1 MSVTEYETQFTKLSK
16 FAPELIATEP
26 RKVRRFIQG
35 LNVELQ
41 EALAAVQINTFTEV
55 LEKALRIETVRTQVR
70 NFHAKRKG
78 APSGAQGS
86 VRGERSMP
94 PAKSG
99 RGAGG
104 GRFSN
109 TFRGSAPRGN
119 AQRGGQG
126 GRGQGRGFTQ
136 GGQTS
141 TPRVTCGYC
150 GKSNHTEDECWRKA
164 RKCLRCGSADHQMV
178 NCPLINDTQS
188 TARSN
193 PKPTTAGGA
202 RSRVPA
208 RVYSL
213 DQTTVPEP
221 TRVLEGMDWL
231 VHYHARVD
239 CKMKVVE
246 FCIPGEATLKLDV
259 RGMIAS
265 SALIS
270 GIRARKLLSRGAR
283 GYLAF
288 LINTPGEKT
297 KLEDMPVISEFPD
310 VFPEELKSLPPERE
324 VEFKVDL
331 VPRTTPISKTPYRM
345 APAELK
351 ELKVQL
357 QNLLERGFIHESE
370 SSWGAPVLF
379 VKKKDGSLRLCIDYR
394 GLNAVTIKNKYPL
407 PHIDELFD
415 QLQGA
420 VVFSKLDLRQ
430 GYYQLRVKKEDVPKM
445 AFNTR
450 YGHFEFAV
458 MPFGLTNAPAAFMDL
473 MHRVFKPYLDR
484 FVVVFIDDILVYS
497 RSREEHEQHLR
508 IVLQTLREHQ
518 LFAKFSKCEFWLE
531 SVAFLGH
538 IISKDGLAVD
548 PAKVEAVAK
557 WKQPENPTECES
569 SFQELKKQLTVAPV
583 LALPSG
589 SDSYTV
595 YTDASKEGLGC
606 VLMQNRNVIAY
617 ASQKLKTH
625 EQNYP
630 THDLELAAVVFALKK
645 WRHYLYGVTFE
656 VFTDHKSLKYLF
668 SQKELNLRQR
678 RWVEF
683 LEDYDCTINY
693 HPGKANVVVDALS
706 RKAQLA
712 SSIVR
717 EWSLLEDVCEWK
729 PRLEP
734 EKVVFGNIEA
744 KSALMERIKEGQVKD
759 PIVQKWVERVKKGEL
774 PNFNLSPDEILKFRN
789 RVVVPRD
796 EELKREIL
804 EESHCSSYHSSIQMA
819 PYEALY
825 GRRCRS
831 PIHWDEVGERKVID
845 PATIPWVEEAY
856 EKVKVIRQRLQTAQ
870 SRQKSYA
877 DHRRKDLE
885 FEIGDKVF
893 LRITPLKG
901 KIRSGKGKK
910 LQPRYIVPFNILQ
923 RIGKVAYRLELPASL
938 SRIHDVFHVSLL
950 KKYHPDPT
958 HILPPEDVEL
968 DESLTYEERP
978 IQILDR
984 KVKDLRNKQIP
995 LVKVLWKHHEVEEAT
1010 WELEKDMQEKYL
1022 GLFTTKAC

>member
-1 MSVTEYETQFTKLSK
+1 MEDKRSRTKKTNRERGSRRGREGEQVQEPV
-16 FAPELIATEP
+16 PEPIEEREAAVEQQPEP
-26 RKVRRFIQG
+26 RLPGEIRKVRRFIQG

-55 LEKALRIETVRTQVR
+55 LEKALRIETARTQVR

-94 PAKSG
+94 PAKSS
-99 RGAGG
+99 RGAGS

-150 GKSNHTEDECWRKA
+150 GKLNHTEDECWRKA

-178 NCPLINDTQS
+178 NCPLISDTQS

-213 DQTTVPEP
+213 DQTTVLEP
-221 TRVLEGMDWL
+221 T
-231 VHYHARVD
+231 
-239 CKMKVVE
+239 KVVE
-246 FCIPGEATLKLDV
+246 GTIPVFHRLARILIDPGATHSFVNPAFMLGIDSKVERLPYDLEVRTPTGEATLKHDV

-297 KLEDMPVISEFPD
+297 KLEDMPVISKYPD
-310 VFPEELKSLPPERE
+310 VFPEELESLPPERE
-324 VEFKVDL
+324 IEFKVDL
-331 VPRTTPISKTPYRM
+331 VPGTTPISKTPYRM

-357 QNLLERGFIHESE
+357 QDLLERGFIHESE
-370 SSWGAPVLF
+370 SPWGAPVLF

-407 PHIDELFD
+407 SHIDELFD

-430 GYYQLRVKKEDVPKM
+430 G
-445 AFNTR
+445 
-450 YGHFEFAV
+450 
-458 MPFGLTNAPAAFMDL
+458 
-473 MHRVFKPYLDR
+473 

-518 LFAKFSKCEFWLE
+518 LFAKF
-531 SVAFLGH
+531 
-538 IISKDGLAVD
+538 I
-548 PAKVEAVAK
+548 
-557 WKQPENPTECES
+557 
-569 SFQELKKQLTVAPV
+569 

-617 ASQKLKTH
+617 ASRKLKTH

-656 VFTDHKSLKYLF
+656 VFTDHKSFKYLF

-683 LEDYDCTINY
+683 LEDYDLLAIDDDRRRLGSTNRRCFAEIERLQATLRDQGARIRELEAAVLAEQQQSDAY
-693 HPGKANVVVDALS
+693 RDQAHAVTGRLMHIVGHIRDRTDHILTECEALVEDVIQDLAEEGQAPVAPAAPGAPEEDPEEDMEEEPS
-706 RKAQLA
+706 A
-712 SSIVR
+712 SSESV
-717 EWSLLEDVCEWK
+717 
-729 PRLEP
+729 
-734 EKVVFGNIEA
+734 G
-744 KSALMERIKEGQVKD
+744 SA
-759 PIVQKWVERVKKGEL
+759 
-774 PNFNLSPDEILKFRN
+774 
-789 RVVVPRD
+789 
-796 EELKREIL
+796 
-804 EESHCSSYHSSIQMA
+804 SS
-819 PYEALY
+819 
-825 GRRCRS
+825 
-831 PIHWDEVGERKVID
+831 
-845 PATIPWVEEAY
+845 
-856 EKVKVIRQRLQTAQ
+856 QT
-870 SRQKSYA
+870 
-877 DHRRKDLE
+877 
-885 FEIGDKVF
+885 
-893 LRITPLKG
+893 T
-901 KIRSGKGKK
+901 
-910 LQPRYIVPFNILQ
+910 
-923 RIGKVAYRLELPASL
+923 
-938 SRIHDVFHVSLL
+938 
-950 KKYHPDPT
+950 
-958 HILPPEDVEL
+958 
-968 DESLTYEERP
+968 
-978 IQILDR
+978 
-984 KVKDLRNKQIP
+984 
-995 LVKVLWKHHEVEEAT
+995 
-1010 WELEKDMQEKYL
+1010 
-1022 GLFTTKAC
+1022 C

>member
-188 TARSN
+188 TVRSN

-221 TRVLEGMDWL
+221 TRVLEGTIPVFHRLARILIDPGATHSFVNPAFMLGIDLKVERLPCDLEVRTPTGMDWL

-450 YGHFEFAV
+450 YGHFEF
-458 MPFGLTNAPAAFMDL
+458 
-473 MHRVFKPYLDR
+473 
-484 FVVVFIDDILVYS
+484 VVVFIDDILVYS

-683 LEDYDCTINY
+683 LENYD
-693 HPGKANVVVDALS
+693 S
-706 RKAQLA
+706 
-712 SSIVR
+712 
-717 EWSLLEDVCEWK
+717 
-729 PRLEP
+729 
-734 EKVVFGNIEA
+734 
-744 KSALMERIKEGQVKD
+744 
-759 PIVQKWVERVKKGEL
+759 
-774 PNFNLSPDEILKFRN
+774 
-789 RVVVPRD
+789 
-796 EELKREIL
+796 
-804 EESHCSSYHSSIQMA
+804 
-819 PYEALY
+819 LY

-923 RIGKVAYRLELPASL
+923 RIGKVAYRLELPAN
-938 SRIHDVFHVSLL
+938 
-950 KKYHPDPT
+950 PT

>member
-1 MSVTEYETQFTKLSK
+1 MEDKRSRTKK
-16 FAPELIATEP
+16 TNRE
-26 RKVRRFIQG
+26 
-35 LNVELQ
+35 
-41 EALAAVQINTFTEV
+41 
-55 LEKALRIETVRTQVR
+55 
-70 NFHAKRKG
+70 
-78 APSGAQGS
+78 
-86 VRGERSMP
+86 
-94 PAKSG
+94 
-99 RGAGG
+99 
-104 GRFSN
+104 
-109 TFRGSAPRGN
+109 RGSRRGREGE
-119 AQRGGQG
+119 QVQE
-126 GRGQGRGFTQ
+126 
-136 GGQTS
+136 
-141 TPRVTCGYC
+141 P
-150 GKSNHTEDECWRKA
+150 
-164 RKCLRCGSADHQMV
+164 
-178 NCPLINDTQS
+178 
-188 TARSN
+188 
-193 PKPTTAGGA
+193 
-202 RSRVPA
+202 
-208 RVYSL
+208 
-213 DQTTVPEP
+213 VPEP
-221 TRVLEGMDWL
+221 IEEREAAVEQQPEPQTTGEDQVATAIQQMTNILTRL
-231 VHYHARVD
+231 V
-239 CKMKVVE
+239 E
-246 FCIPGEATLKLDV
+246 QQGQGEATLKLDV

-297 KLEDMPVISEFPD
+297 KLEDMPVISEYPD
-310 VFPEELKSLPPERE
+310 VFPEELESLPPERE
-324 VEFKVDL
+324 IEFKVDL
-331 VPRTTPISKTPYRM
+331 VPGTTPISKTPYRM

-357 QNLLERGFIHESE
+357 QDLLERGFIHESE
-370 SSWGAPVLF
+370 SPWGAPVLF
-379 VKKKDGSLRLCIDYR
+379 VKKKDGSL
-394 GLNAVTIKNKYPL
+394 
-407 PHIDELFD
+407 
-415 QLQGA
+415 
-420 VVFSKLDLRQ
+420 
-430 GYYQLRVKKEDVPKM
+430 
-445 AFNTR
+445 
-450 YGHFEFAV
+450 
-458 MPFGLTNAPAAFMDL
+458 
-473 MHRVFKPYLDR
+473 R

-531 SVAFLGH
+531 EVAFLGH

-548 PAKVEAVAK
+548 PAKVKVVAK
-557 WKQPENPTECES
+557 WKRPENPTEVRSFLGLAGYYRRFIKNFSRIAGPLTNLTKKQGKYIWDVKCENG
-569 SFQELKKQLTVAPV
+569 FQELKKQLTMAPV

-589 SDSYTV
+589 KDSYTV

-606 VLMQNRNVIAY
+606 VLMQNRKVIAY
-617 ASQKLKTH
+617 ASRKLKTH

-656 VFTDHKSLKYLF
+656 
-668 SQKELNLRQR
+668 
-678 RWVEF
+678 
-683 LEDYDCTINY
+683 
-693 HPGKANVVVDALS
+693 ANVVADALS

-744 KSALMERIKEGQVKD
+744 KSALMEQIKEGQVKD

-774 PNFNLSPDEILKFRN
+774 PNFNLSPDGILKFRN

-910 LQPRYIVPFNILQ
+910 LQPRYIGPFKVLQ
-923 RIGKVAYRLELPASL
+923 RIGKVAYRLELPANL

-984 KVKDLRNKQIP
+984 KSSCKDDDVGVQQGLKKLTIHDQNNAPQEESSKGDDPQDHQALEENDNHDDAP
-995 LVKVLWKHHEVEEAT
+995 MDLPKVWKFVQNHLK
-1010 WELEKDMQEKYL
+1010 ELIIGDPFEKIR
-1022 GLFTTKAC
+1022 TRSS

>member
-1 MSVTEYETQFTKLSK
+1 MEDKRSRTKKTNRERGSRRGREGEQVQEPV
-16 FAPELIATEP
+16 PEPIEEREAAVEQQPEPQTAGGDQVATAIQQMTNILTRLVEQQGQG
-26 RKVRRFIQG
+26 KVRRFIQG

-55 LEKALRIETVRTQVR
+55 LEKALRIETARTQVR

-99 RGAGG
+99 RGAGS

-150 GKSNHTEDECWRKA
+150 GKLNHTEDECWRKA

-178 NCPLINDTQS
+178 NCPLISDTQS

-213 DQTTVPEP
+213 DQTTVLEP
-221 TRVLEGMDWL
+221 T
-231 VHYHARVD
+231 
-239 CKMKVVE
+239 KVVE
-246 FCIPGEATLKLDV
+246 GTIPVFHRLARILIDPGATHSFVNPAFMLGIDSKVERLPYDLEVRTPTGEATLKLDV

-297 KLEDMPVISEFPD
+297 KLEDMPVISEYPD
-310 VFPEELKSLPPERE
+310 VFPEELESLPPERE
-324 VEFKVDL
+324 IEFKVDL
-331 VPRTTPISKTPYRM
+331 VPGTTPISKTPYRM

-357 QNLLERGFIHESE
+357 QDLLERGFIHESE
-370 SSWGAPVLF
+370 SPWGAPVLF

-430 GYYQLRVKKEDVPKM
+430 G
-445 AFNTR
+445 
-450 YGHFEFAV
+450 
-458 MPFGLTNAPAAFMDL
+458 
-473 MHRVFKPYLDR
+473 

-531 SVAFLGH
+531 EVGFLGH

-557 WKQPENPTECES
+557 WKQPENPTEVRSFLGLAGYYRRFIKNFSRIAGPLTNLTKKQGKYIWDVKCENG
-569 SFQELKKQLTVAPV
+569 FQELKKQFTMAPV

-589 SDSYTV
+589 KDSYTV

-606 VLMQNRNVIAY
+606 VLMQNRKVIAY
-617 ASQKLKTH
+617 ASRKLKTH

-656 VFTDHKSLKYLF
+656 
-668 SQKELNLRQR
+668 
-678 RWVEF
+678 
-683 LEDYDCTINY
+683 
-693 HPGKANVVVDALS
+693 ANVVADALS

-717 EWSLLEDVCEWK
+717 EWGLLEDVCEWK
-729 PRLEP
+729 PRLES
-734 EKVVFGNIEA
+734 EKVVFGNIET

-774 PNFNLSPDEILKFRN
+774 PNFNLSPDGILKFRN

-804 EESHCSSYHSSIQMA
+804 EESHCSRYTVKAEHQKPSGSWSQYLTLVEFAYNNSYHSSIQMA

-856 EKVKVIRQRLQTAQ
+856 EKVRVIRQRLQTAQ

-893 LRITPLKG
+893 LRITSLKG

-910 LQPRYIVPFNILQ
+910 LQPRYIGPFKMLQ

-958 HILPPEDVEL
+958 HIFPPEDVEL
-968 DESLTYEERP
+968 DESLTYE
-978 IQILDR
+978 
-984 KVKDLRNKQIP
+984 
-995 LVKVLWKHHEVEEAT
+995 
-1010 WELEKDMQEKYL
+1010 
-1022 GLFTTKAC
+1022 